1 MSKPLH
7 RIEKNS
13 HLAFVVRI
21 LSGLFL
27 CMMMLGVGESLT
39 AQTLGGRV
47 LELNENGDTVA
58 VQAASLQWLHTS
70 TGTFSSPDGKFSLKR
85 AKTDTLVVT
94 FPTYQPETLVVDR
107 SQDDIIVLL
116 SHAHALAEVSIVA
129 RDGSYISTQPILT
142 TVISQEGLRRAACC
156 NLAESFES
164 TVAVDMEYADAITG
178 ARQISMLGLA
188 GIYSQILLEN
198 VPFIRLLSHQFGL
211 GFMPGPWME
220 SISVSKGVASVT
232 NGYEAITGQ
241 INVDYKKPETNY
253 ERLFLNLYGNS
264 MGKGELNLTSRFK
277 VDKND
282 KVQTMLMLYAGDQ
295 FFKMD
300 MNKDGFMDAPLNQ
313 QINVMNRWDIKSN
326 SFWRGRTMLNFVWD
340 NRVGGQTSYSPDG
353 FIPSLEHYGVH
364 VDNKKF
370 DFITKNG
377 FLLKGADESIGTIVA
392 YTGHW
397 TKAMFGTRSFEANQ
411 QSVYVNVLYSNKFG
425 KSKRHKLTAG
435 GSLQYDYFDWH
446 QVNLDPWMP
455 MLSRTDELV
464 PGIFAEYCYIIDP
477 KLVVMAGMR
486 LDYNTYYGLQ
496 GRLYWT
502 PRIHIKWQATSNL
515 SLRASAG
522 KGYRTAHWTAENM
535 LLLTSN
541 RQFLYQGTEMQ
552 QPEEAYNCG
561 VSLVQNFN
569 LPGGKSSFSLDYFY
583 TTFVNQIIIDL
594 DQDIHYIYVYNL
606 NGSFNGT
613 GNRSR
618 SHSVQA
624 ELTLRPFTRFEL
636 LLAYRY
642 NDVRYMTGGVMREK
656 ALMSPH
662 KGIVNVNYSTRYDPW
677 KFNVNLQ
684 VYGPQRLPDMTL
696 NPEANLPEK
705 SPAYCLLNA
714 QITKKFRRWEIYAG
728 GENLTNYKQKNPIIA
743 SDDPFGENFDATV
756 IYAPISGIM
765 GYLGVRFTLK

>member
-1 MSKPLH
+1 M
-7 RIEKNS
+7 
-13 HLAFVVRI
+13 VRI
-21 LSGLFL
+21 LSRLFL
-27 CMMMLGVGESLT
+27 CMLMFGVGESLT
-39 AQTLGGRV
+39 AQTLNGRV

-58 VQAASLQWLHTS
+58 VRAASLQWLHTS
-70 TGTFSSPDGKFSLKR
+70 TGTFSGADGSFSLQR

-94 FPTYQPETLVVDR
+94 FPTYQPDTLVVNR
-107 SQDDIIVLL
+107 SQNDITVLL

-211 GFMPGPWME
+211 GFMPGSWME
-220 SISVSKGVASVT
+220 SISVSKGVASVS

-253 ERLFLNLYGNS
+253 ERLFINLYGNS

-282 KVQTMLMLYAGDQ
+282 KVQTMLMLFAGDQ
-295 FFKMD
+295 FVKMD
-300 MNKDGFMDAPLNQ
+300 MNKDGFMDMPRSQ
-313 QINVMNRWDIKSN
+313 QINVMNRWDYKSN
-326 SFWRGRTMLNFVWD
+326 SVWRGRTMLDFVWD
-340 NRVGGQTSYSPDG
+340 NRVGGQTGYSPDG
-353 FIPSLEHYGVH
+353 FNPSLEHYGVH
-364 VDNKKF
+364 IDNKKF

-377 FLLKGADESIGTIVA
+377 FLLKGANESIGTIVA
-392 YTGHW
+392 YTGNW
-397 TKAMFGTRSFEANQ
+397 TKALFGARNFEANQ
-411 QSVYVNVLYSNKFG
+411 QSAYVNILYSNKFG
-425 KSKRHKLTAG
+425 KKSQHKLTAG
-435 GSLQYDYFDWH
+435 GSLQYDFFDWR
-446 QVNLDPWMP
+446 QVYQNPQQP
-455 MLSRTDELV
+455 TLSRTDELV
-464 PGIFAEYCYIIDP
+464 PGVFAEYCYIIDP
-477 KLVVMAGMR
+477 KLVLMAGMR
-486 LDYNTYYGLQ
+486 LDYNFYYNQ
-496 GRLYWT
+496 LYWT
-502 PRIHIKWQATSNL
+502 PRVHLKWQATDNL
-515 SLRASAG
+515 SFRASAG

-535 LLLTSN
+535 SLLTSN
-541 RQFLYQGTEMQ
+541 RQFLYQGIEMQ
-552 QPEEAYNCG
+552 RPEEAYNFG
-561 VSLVQNFN
+561 VSMVQNFN

-583 TTFVNQIIIDL
+583 TTFVNQTIIDL

-618 SHSVQA
+618 SHSLQA

-662 KGIVNVNYSTRYDPW
+662 KGIVNVNYSTRYDRW

-684 VYGPQRLPDMTL
+684 VCGPQRLPDMSL
-696 NPEANLPEK
+696 NPEAHLPEK